1 VTRFDYAVLVFYF
14 GYMLA
19 ISWVFR
25 RFVTNVSDYFR
36 GGGKALWWMVGGSA
50 FMVQFSA
57 WTFTGAASK
66 AYLDGWPIAVIYF
79 GNALGFVINAV
90 HFAPRFRQLRVV
102 TGLEA
107 IRQRFDRASEQFFTW
122 LQLPFGLLQAGLWL
136 NSLAVFFGAVFGL
149 DVAVTITV
157 TGVVV
162 LVMAMIGGSWAV
174 LASDFIQ
181 VLILM
186 PVCLAVTVLAII
198 KVGGPAGFIEQAPA
212 RHLDFG
218 QVFSYDFLLLWCLA
232 MVLKQIH
239 TTNNLADANRYLC
252 VKDSKHAR
260 WAGFFGAG
268 LFLFGIVIWFIPP
281 IAAAIRFPDLRAEFP
296 TLRNPEEAAFIA
308 IARDVMPIGM
318 MGLLVSGI
326 FAATMSSM
334 DSGLNKNTGFFIK
347 NFYQPVLRPEATDQH
362 LLKVGKIVTV
372 IFGLLIVF
380 VALGM
385 NQLKNFTLFQ
395 LMQTV
400 SILIGI
406 PIIVPLFLGVLIK
419 RTPPWSAW
427 STVTVG
433 FLSSLF
439 ITPQWAAT
447 FLHVELPVT
456 AGPRD
461 YWKQSVELFGNV
473 GICSLWFMA
482 TTLAWRWRSAV
493 HVLRALWF
501 ILFGSVCFFICRQ
514 LADASGIV
522 AILGLVV
529 KAGLSAGIALLPF
542 WFFKHPSTETQQRI
556 TDFFVRLDTPV
567 DFAREEGAHN
577 ANDARQSSVV
587 GWLCVAYG
595 LFVALLALIPN
606 PPLGRLAFFGC
617 GALVGGI
624 GGALLLSARTQKPGT
639 V

>member
-1 VTRFDYAVLVFYF
+1 
-14 GYMLA
+14 
-19 ISWVFR
+19 VFR

-79 GNALGFVINAV
+79 GNAVGFIVNAV
-90 HFAPRFRQLRVV
+90 HFAPRFRQLRIV

-149 DVAVTITV
+149 DVAVTIIV
-157 TGVVV
+157 TGIVV

-186 PVCLAVTVLAII
+186 PVCLAVTILSVI
-198 KVGGPAGFIEQAPA
+198 KVGGPAAFVAHAPA
-212 RHLDFG
+212 RHLDFS
-218 QVFSYDFLLLWCLA
+218 QVFSYDFLLMWCLA

-239 TTNNLADANRYLC
+239 TTNNLADSNRYLC

-281 IAAAIRFPDLRAEFP
+281 IAAAIRFPDLHAEFP

-347 NFYQPVLRPEATDQH
+347 NFYQPVLKPQATDAH
-362 LLKVGKIVTV
+362 LLKVGKITTV

-385 NQLKNFTLFQ
+385 NQLKNLTLFQ
-395 LMQTV
+395 LMQRV

-427 STVTVG
+427 STVVVG
-433 FLSSLF
+433 FLSSIF
-439 ITPQWAAT
+439 ISNHLTPEWAMQFFGIGHKLTPSA
-447 FLHVELPVT
+447 VE
-456 AGPRD
+456 
-461 YWKQSVELFGNV
+461 YWRQSMELFGNV
-473 GICSLWFMA
+473 GICTA
-482 TTLAWRWRSAV
+482 
-493 HVLRALWF
+493 WF
-501 ILFGSVCFFICRQ
+501 IGTKIFWSRT
-514 LADASGIV
+514 
-522 AILGLVV
+522 
-529 KAGLSAGIALLPF
+529 SA
-542 WFFKHPSTETQQRI
+542 ETQQRVAEFI
-556 TDFFVRLDTPV
+556 VRMQTPV

-577 ANDARQSSVV
+577 ANDERQSRVV

-595 LFVALLALIPN
+595 VFVALLAVIPN
-606 PPLGRLAFFGC
+606 PGLGRVAFLGC
-617 GALVGGI
+617 GALVAGI
-624 GGALLLSARTQKPGT
+624 GVALLLSARTQT
-639 V
+639 RSTA